1 MNDSQPNHGRITIE
15 NRAVRVFRVHGEHVV
30 DDVQLDVRR
39 DVRLDV
45 RHDVDF
51 SVGAKFQHRIPVKNY

>member
-30 DDVQLDVRR
+30 DDVQLDVR
-39 DVRLDV
+39 LDV

-51 SVGAKFQHRIPVKNY
+51 SVGAKFQH